1 MGVPVLIIGK
11 SGSGKTY
18 SLKTCDSDRFG
29 VISVEKGRLPFKSKL
44 KVAMIPKS
52 LKNPDGSEVSSYS
65 QINRAKYAWL
75 TNVIRGSKTIKSI
88 VIDDSQYLMVDEMF
102 DRSGEKGYDK
112 FTDIAK
118 NFRDLIHYINDGTP
132 DDMIVYFLHH
142 SETGADGREKCK
154 TIGKMLEEKLVVEGM
169 FDVVIYCAD
178 HKFYTQAN
186 EISTAKTPEAMFD
199 DLEIPNDLA
208 AVDKAIREYWGLTAP
223 EPEKEEKTE

>member
-1 MGVPVLIIGK
+1 MGVPCLVIGK

-18 SLKTCDSDRFG
+18 SLKNCDPDKFG
-29 VISVEKGRLPFKSKL
+29 VISVEKGRLPFKSKI
-44 KVAMIPKS
+44 KVARIPKS
-52 LKNPDGSEVSSYS
+52 LKNPDGTEVSSYS
-65 QINRAKYAWL
+65 ALNRARYAWL
-75 TNVIRGSKTIKSI
+75 TQVIRGSKGLKSI
-88 VIDDSQYLMVDEMF
+88 VIDDSQYLLVNEMF
-102 DRSGEKGYDK
+102 DRSSEKGYDK

-118 NFRDLIHYINDGTP
+118 NFRDLVHFVNEAAP

-154 TIGKMLEEKLVVEGM
+154 TIGKMLEEKLVIEGM

-186 EISTAKTPEAMFD
+186 EISSAKTPEGMFE

-208 AVDKAIREYWGLTAP
+208 AVDSAIRDYWNLN
-223 EPEKEEKTE
+223 EEEAADDAD

>member
-1 MGVPVLIIGK
+1 MGVPCLVIGK

-18 SLKTCDSDRFG
+18 SLKNCDPDKFG
-29 VISVEKGRLPFKSKL
+29 VISVEKGRLPFKSKI
-44 KVAMIPKS
+44 KVARIPKS
-52 LKNPDGSEVSSYS
+52 LKNPDGTEVSSYS
-65 QINRAKYAWL
+65 ALNRARYAWL
-75 TNVIRGSKTIKSI
+75 TQVIRGSKGLKSI
-88 VIDDSQYLMVDEMF
+88 VIDDSQYLLVNEMF
-102 DRSGEKGYDK
+102 DRSSEKGYDK

-118 NFRDLIHYINDGTP
+118 NFRDLVHFVNEAAP

-154 TIGKMLEEKLVVEGM
+154 TIGKMLEEKLVIEGM

-186 EISTAKTPEAMFD
+186 EISSAKTPEGMFE

-208 AVDKAIREYWGLTAP
+208 LVDQAIREYWNLN
-223 EPEKEEKTE
+223 EEESES

>member
-1 MGVPVLIIGK
+1 MGVPCLVIGK

-18 SLKTCDSDRFG
+18 SLKNCDPDKFG
-29 VISVEKGRLPFKSKL
+29 VISVEKGRLPFKSKI
-44 KVAMIPKS
+44 KVARIPKS
-52 LKNPDGSEVSSYS
+52 LKNPDGTEVSSYS
-65 QINRAKYAWL
+65 ALNRARYAWL
-75 TNVIRGSKTIKSI
+75 TQVIRGSKGLKSI
-88 VIDDSQYLMVDEMF
+88 VIDDSQYLLVNEMF
-102 DRSGEKGYDK
+102 DRSSEKGYDK

-118 NFRDLIHYINDGTP
+118 NFRDLVHFVNEAAP

-154 TIGKMLEEKLVVEGM
+154 TIGKMLEEKLVIEGM

-186 EISTAKTPEAMFD
+186 EISSAKTPEGMFE

-208 AVDKAIREYWGLTAP
+208 LVDQAIREYWDL
-223 EPEKEEKTE
+223 KEEEES

>member
-1 MGVPVLIIGK
+1 MMGVPCLVIGK

-18 SLKTCDSDRFG
+18 SLKNCDPDKFG
-29 VISVEKGRLPFKSKL
+29 VISVEKGRLPFKSKI
-44 KVAMIPKS
+44 KVARIPKS
-52 LKNPDGSEVSSYS
+52 LKNPDGTEVSSYS
-65 QINRAKYAWL
+65 ALNRARYAWL
-75 TNVIRGSKTIKSI
+75 TQVIRGSKGLKSI
-88 VIDDSQYLMVDEMF
+88 VIDDSQYLLVNEMF
-102 DRSGEKGYDK
+102 DRSSEKGYDK

-118 NFRDLIHYINDGTP
+118 NFRDLVHFVNEAAP

-154 TIGKMLEEKLVVEGM
+154 TIGKMLEEKLVIEGM

-186 EISTAKTPEAMFD
+186 EISSAKTPEGMFE

-208 AVDKAIREYWGLTAP
+208 LVDQAIREYWNLN
-223 EPEKEEKTE
+223 EEESES

>member
-1 MGVPVLIIGK
+1 MGVPVLIMGK

-18 SLKTCDSDRFG
+18 SLKNCDPEKFG
-29 VISVEKGRLPFKSKL
+29 IISVEKGRLPFKSKL
-44 KVAMIPKS
+44 KVAKIPKA
-52 LKNPDGSEVSSYS
+52 LKNPDGTEVSSYS
-65 QINRAKYAWL
+65 ALNRARYAWL
-75 TNVIRGSKTIKSI
+75 TQVIRGSKGLKSI
-88 VIDDSQYLMVDEMF
+88 VIDDSQYLLVNEMF
-102 DRSGEKGYDK
+102 DRSSEKGYDK

-118 NFRDLIHYINDGTP
+118 NFRDLVHFVNEAAP

-154 TIGKMLEEKLVVEGM
+154 TIGKMLEEKLVIEGM

-186 EISTAKTPEAMFD
+186 EISSAKTPEGMFD

-208 AVDKAIREYWGLTAP
+208 AVDSAIRDYWNLN
-223 EPEKEEKTE
+223 EEEEKTE

>member
-1 MGVPVLIIGK
+1 MGIPCLIIGK

-18 SLKTCDSDRFG
+18 SLKQCDPDRFG
-29 VISVEKGRLPFKSKL
+29 VISIEKGRLPFKSAI
-44 KVAMIPKS
+44 KVAKIPKA
-52 LKNPDGSEVSSYS
+52 LRNPDETELASYS

-75 TNVIRGSKTIKSI
+75 MNVIAKSGKVKSI
-88 VIDDSQYLMVDEMF
+88 VIDDSQYLMVNEMF
-102 DRSGEKGYDK
+102 DRASEKGYDK

-118 NFRDLIHYINDGTP
+118 NFRDLVHYINDSVP
-132 DDMIVYFLHH
+132 EDVIVYFLHH

-154 TIGKMLEEKLVVEGM
+154 TIGKMLEEKLTIEGL

-186 EISTAKTPEAMFD
+186 EISTAKTPEKMFT

-208 AVDKAIREYWGLTAP
+208 LVDKAIRDYWNLN
-223 EPEKEEKTE
+223 EEVSNGDTV